1 MTILLYEHPLS
12 PYAQK
17 CKIAL
22 AEKGVA
28 FETRLPNAIG
38 TGTRDEPFLEAN
50 PRGEVP
56 ALIEGEV
63 RLFDSTII
71 LEYIEDR
78 WPTPPMLPAT
88 PYARARARM
97 IEEVMDTQYEA
108 ITWAMGEVSWFKR
121 AEGEKADELRA
132 RARMQLDG
140 LHHWLARQLG
150 DAQWFNGESFGWGD
164 LSVIPYVNGATGQG
178 LGPDPASPL
187 GQWQKRCNARPSVIA
202 CNDGIKAIQGVMVDV
217 ASAVKA
223 GLFKREYRDH
233 RLEWMMR
240 SGGADIVI
248 AGMANA
254 TIRFSNELS

>member
-1 MTILLYEHPLS
+1 MSVLLYEHPLS

-22 AEKGVA
+22 AEKNVP
-28 FETRLPNAIG
+28 FEVRMPVAIG
-38 TGTRDEPFLEAN
+38 TGHPDEVFLDAN

-56 ALIEGEV
+56 ALIEGDV

-88 PYARARARM
+88 AYARARARM

-121 AEGEKADELRA
+121 AEGAKADELRQ
-132 RARMQLDG
+132 RAQGQLLG
-140 LHHWLARQLG
+140 LHSWLGRQLG
-150 DAQWFNGESFGWGD
+150 EAEWLNGHSFGWAD
-164 LSVIPYVNGATGQG
+164 LCVIPYVNGATGQG
-178 LGPDPASPL
+178 LGPDPNSAL
-187 GQWQKRCNARPSVIA
+187 GVWQARANARPSVTA
-202 CNDGIKAIQGVMVDV
+202 CNDSIRSIQGTMTDV
-217 ASAVKA
+217 AAAVKA

-240 SGGADIVI
+240 SGGADIVRDGMT
-248 AGMANA
+248 AG

>member
-1 MTILLYEHPLS
+1 MTVVLYEHPLS

-22 AEKGVA
+22 IEKNIP
-28 FETRLPNAIG
+28 FELRMPVAIG
-38 TGTRDEPFLEAN
+38 TGQPDEAFLEAN

-56 ALIEGEV
+56 ALIDGDV

-88 PYARARARM
+88 PFARARARM

-108 ITWAMGEVSWFKR
+108 VNWAMGEVSWFKR
-121 AEGEKADELRA
+121 AEGEKADALRT
-132 RARMQLDG
+132 RAKGQLDG
-140 LHHWLARQLG
+140 LHAWLGRQLDG
-150 DAQWFNGESFGWGD
+150 AQWFNGESFGWAD
-164 LSVIPYVNGATGQG
+164 LSVIPYLNGAAGQG
-178 LGPDPASPL
+178 MGPDSASPL
-187 GQWQKRCNARPSVIA
+187 GQWQKRANARKSVIA

-217 ASAVKA
+217 AAAVKA
-223 GLFKREYRDH
+223 KLFKREYRDH

-248 AGMANA
+248 QGMEDG
-254 TIRFSNELS
+254 TIRFSNELR

>member
-38 TGTRDEPFLEAN
+38 TGARDEPFLDAN

-63 RLFDSTII
+63 QLFDSTII

-132 RARMQLDG
+132 RAATQLVG
-140 LHHWLARQLG
+140 LHQWLGRQLG
-150 DAQWFNGESFGWGD
+150 DAKWFNGERFGWGD
-164 LSVIPYVNGATGQG
+164 LCVIPYVNGATGQG

-187 GQWQKRCNARPSVIA
+187 GQWQKRANARPSVIA
-202 CNDGIKAIQGVMVDV
+202 CNDSIKAIQTVMVDV
-217 ASAVKA
+217 AAAVKA

-240 SGGADIVI
+240 SGGADIVR
-248 AGMANA
+248 AGMENA

>member
-22 AEKGVA
+22 YEKNVP
-28 FETRLPNAIG
+28 FELKLPVAIG
-38 TGTRDEPFLEAN
+38 SGQPDEPFLDAN

-56 ALIEGEV
+56 ALIEGDV
-63 RLFDSTII
+63 QLFDSTII

-78 WPTPPMLPAT
+78 WPTPPMLPAS
-88 PYARARARM
+88 PFARARARM

-108 ITWAMGEVSWFKR
+108 ITWAMGEVTWFKR
-121 AEGEKADELRA
+121 AEGKKADELRA
-132 RARMQLDG
+132 RAKGQLDN
-140 LHHWLARQLG
+140 LHIWLTRQLG
-150 DAQWFNGESFGWGD
+150 NGKWFNGETFGWAD

-178 LGPDPASPL
+178 LGPDPNSPL
-187 GQWQKRCNARPSVIA
+187 GQWQARANARESVTA
-202 CNDGIKAIQGVMVDV
+202 CNDSVAAIQGVMVDV
-217 ASAVKA
+217 AAAVKS

-240 SGGADIVI
+240 SGGAEIVS
-248 AGMANA
+248 AGMANGS
-254 TIRFSNELS
+254 IRFSNELK